1 MMTTSRLEKCVHPAM
16 NSRPSALQLQSP
28 NILSCTHLPCQ
39 LVEEMRHATT
49 PCTLIPRTRINRQC
63 DGIDMSRRRLRHHS
77 YSVRQR
83 CHLGLY
89 RLWQCDLWSI
99 H

>member
-1 MMTTSRLEKCVHPAM
+1 MMTTVAWKSCVHSAV
-16 NSRPSALQLQSP
+16 NSRPSPLPVQSP
-28 NILSCTHLPCQ
+28 HILSFTHLPCQ

-49 PCTLIPRTRINRQC
+49 PRTLIPRSRINRQC
-63 DGIDMSRRRLRHHS
+63 DGIDVSRRRLRHHS
-77 YSVRQR
+77 YSIRQR